1 MISFR
6 YVLVF
11 LNFLCFCFMINKYY
25 LMLLNSRRY
34 LTLETLFFTD
44 EKQTQWNLD
53 TKVKVF
59 HESISY
65 FMKCSWNCISWNAF
79 KEKFRSVSL
88 PLRKKLWTAGTDVLN
103 MADASTIYGLIFYI
117 MIMIYIDFRV
127 QINIKTP
134 ELNLCRCV

>member
-53 TKVKVF
+53 TKVKVC

>member
-6 YVLVF
+6 YVLIL

-25 LMLLNSRRY
+25 LTLLNSRRY
-34 LTLETLFFTD
+34 LSLETLFFTG

-65 FMKCSWNCISWNAF
+65 LMKCSWNCISWNAS
-79 KEKFRSVSL
+79 KETFRSVSL
-88 PLRKKLWTAGTDVLN
+88 PLRKKLWTAGTDVLK
-103 MADASTIYGLIFYI
+103 MADASTFYGLIFYI
-117 MIMIYIDFRV
+117 MIMIYIDFRD

-134 ELNLCRCV
+134 ELNLCRCF